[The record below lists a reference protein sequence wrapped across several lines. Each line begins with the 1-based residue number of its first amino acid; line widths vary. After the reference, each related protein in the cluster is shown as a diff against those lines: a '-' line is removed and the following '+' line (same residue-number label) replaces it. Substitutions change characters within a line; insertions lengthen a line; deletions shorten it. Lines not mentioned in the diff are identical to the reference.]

1 MRPTQPSAH
10 ALLSSSSPRCSVSTM
25 YKLSCSPGSSAN
37 ATRASTPTSTR
48 RSSPSSVADEQRK
61 LHRLEADLITNQAEA
76 RDAQHDLQQL
86 LEDKDQQ
93 VNDLQ
98 HEQDELNEKLS
109 ERNTT
114 IAELTS
120 GPGRGRAANVAEH
133 FQQLKHDV
141 GVFGTS
147 QNVRSD
153 PPLRKSPHL
162 RPAPPRVLPLQSP
175 PPLLCLPVWTPVLSS
190 SDTAEPSN
198 AVFADPFT
206 SSICS
211 FIPRRRSSYVR
222 RTGDT
227 KEALGRCTWPAHR
240 EGLPSRLRR
249 HLGVSVHSPGLEAIL
264 RHTFFLSFAPHRGK

>member
-1 MRPTQPSAH
+1 MRPTRPSAH

-141 GVFGTS
+141 RRLRHEPKGALRPPS
-147 QNVRSD
+147 AQEPPPAPRSPPRAAAAITAS
-153 PPLRKSPHL
+153 PPL
-162 RPAPPRVLPLQSP
+162 PARLDPGFVL
-175 PPLLCLPVWTPVLSS
+175 VRHRR
-190 SDTAEPSN
+190 AE
-198 AVFADPFT
+198 
-206 SSICS
+206 
-211 FIPRRRSSYVR
+211 
-222 RTGDT
+222 
-227 KEALGRCTWPAHR
+227 
-240 EGLPSRLRR
+240 
-249 HLGVSVHSPGLEAIL
+249 
-264 RHTFFLSFAPHRGK
+264 